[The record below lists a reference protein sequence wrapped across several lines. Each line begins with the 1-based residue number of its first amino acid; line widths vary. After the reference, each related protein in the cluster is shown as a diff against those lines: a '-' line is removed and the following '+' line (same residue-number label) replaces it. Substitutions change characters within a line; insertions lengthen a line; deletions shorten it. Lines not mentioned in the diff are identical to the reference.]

1 MKRLLG
7 ILLVLFALLIGT
19 VAFAADDTLDVSI
32 VPIDTT
38 DQYMLVTNNF
48 NHGLALVDNQTG
60 KSVTITD
67 GRNTGYYARI
77 SPDQN
82 YVCYKEFL
90 AEGDNYLQ
98 KPMLYNIKTGRTIGL
113 TNWNPLA
120 GTPAVAANGTIAYS
134 VGNELF
140 FLDEKFNQIKSV
152 DLGYHVNLFDFS
164 KDSQKITFNNSVGQV
179 VVMNVNGT
187 GMRVVSAT
195 NSLWGPRFSPNGD
208 KIMAPTID
216 GQTALIDA
224 TNYEVKGLEK
234 GQALGWVDNNTIA
247 FLQKEVNEKEGK
259 VLKSDMVLWNTLS
272 LTKDVIQVNAG
283 DADVSL
289 KGQNIAIARNGALE
303 LGQVRGKSLN
313 TWQNRGNVPVP
324 AKAYITGLYT
334 AQLAK
339 ERSQKPADQTG
350 TDDITIKGID
360 DTASYRNLV
369 GMPYIHQVYDTP
381 DAFDGNWACNATSA
395 LMAIQYW
402 GDGVLATHPITCSYP
417 STHTSNFG
425 WYVCNVY
432 TKGRTFNI
440 YSDDPNGRAWAGG
453 FGYITQNNWE
463 DTKTHMAEYIRYHGW
478 SSSVD
483 WSPTWSEFK
492 TQIDNNNPVVF
503 LTSLTSSGH
512 YVVGKGYYFN
522 QHTTITHD
530 PYGNKNQG
538 YKNYNG
544 DNSRYDW
551 PGYNNGYSNL
561 NTVHCF
567 IYCKNP

>member
-1 MKRLLG
+1 MKRLFS
-7 ILLVLFALLIGT
+7 ILLVVFALCIGT
-19 VAFAADDTLDVSI
+19 VAFAADDTLEVSI

-38 DQYMLVTNNF
+38 NDYMLVTNNF
-48 NHGLALVDNQTG
+48 NHGLALVDNQSG

-67 GRNTGYYARI
+67 GRNAGYYARI

-90 AEGDNYLQ
+90 AEGDSYLQ
-98 KPMLYNIKTGRTIGL
+98 KPMLYNIKTGRTVGL
-113 TNWNPLA
+113 TNWSPLA
-120 GTPAVAANGTIAYS
+120 GTPAVALNGTIAYS
-134 VGNELF
+134 VGNELVL
-140 FLDEKFNQIKSV
+140 LDAKFNQVKSV
-152 DLGYHVNLFDFS
+152 NLGYHVNLFDFS
-164 KDSQKITFNNSVGQV
+164 KDSQKIAFNNAEGQV
-179 VVMNVNGT
+179 VVMNVNGM
-187 GMRVVSAT
+187 GMRVVSST
-195 NSLWGPRFSPNGD
+195 NMLWGPKFSPNGD

-224 TNYEVKGLEK
+224 TTFEIKAMEK

-247 FLQKEVNEKEGK
+247 CLDKEVNEKDGK
-259 VLKSDMVLWNTLS
+259 VLKSKMVLLNTMNLS
-272 LTKDVIQVNAG
+272 KDVVDINSG
-283 DADVSL
+283 DADVAI
-289 KGQNIAIARNGALE
+289 KGQNIAITRNGALE

-313 TWQNRGNVPVP
+313 TWKNSGNIPVP

-339 ERSQKPADQTG
+339 ERSQKLSDQPGTG
-350 TDDITIKGID
+350 DVTIKAID
-360 DTASYRNLV
+360 DTSTYRNLT

-381 DAFDGNWACNATSA
+381 NSFDGNWACNATSA

-402 GDGVLATHPITCSYP
+402 GDGVLAPHPITCSYP

-425 WYVCNVY
+425 WYICNVY

-440 YSDDPNGRAWAGG
+440 YSNDPDGQAWAGG
-453 FGYITQNNWE
+453 YGYITQNGWE
-463 DTKTHMAEYIRYHGW
+463 DTKGHMAEYIRYHGW

-483 WSPTWSEFK
+483 WSPTWAELK
-492 TQIDNNNPVVF
+492 TQIDSNNPVIF

-544 DNSRYDW
+544 DNARYDW

-567 IYCKNP
+567 VYCKN